1 MRRTLGFTTRA
12 SDETCIRPS
21 EASCSEL
28 HFFLKESFL
37 QLYFSESNFAMSSFF
52 LPAYSVPTRAYR
64 PFSAPPFSDPFPSST
79 IRVTVNSPELGGEEV
94 FVAVLCT
101 GQLC

>member
-1 MRRTLGFTTRA
+1 MRRRLGFTTRA

-52 LPAYSVPTRAYR
+52 YQHTASPLELIAPSLHLRFLIHFRPAPL
-64 PFSAPPFSDPFPSST
+64 
-79 IRVTVNSPELGGEEV
+79 E
-94 FVAVLCT
+94 
-101 GQLC
+101 

>member
-28 HFFLKESFL
+28 HFFLKES
-37 QLYFSESNFAMSSFF
+37 SK
-52 LPAYSVPTRAYR
+52 
-64 PFSAPPFSDPFPSST
+64 SDA
-79 IRVTVNSPELGGEEV
+79 VCV
-94 FVAVLCT
+94 FVCVCV
-101 GQLC
+101 CV